1 MILSLESPVQVHE
14 FDQIETDE
22 LLDILCTCADFD
34 KKPLKIVAI
43 LDKTSIAERDRIL
56 EALAGYYMVTRF
68 DRVEP
73 NPRTTDIMAMFGDP
87 AFAGADLVLG
97 IGGGSVMD
105 SAKALAMLAAN
116 GGSLDDY
123 LGSNPS
129 RTITEASLPL
139 LLVPT
144 TAGTGSEVT
153 KVGVYTSREGRKY
166 TLGSPLMLAKCT
178 ILSGSLL
185 GSVPPGLCASTGLD
199 ALDHALE
206 SIWNKNATPHTREM
220 AEVAAVEVLTW
231 LPRAYANALQKQ
243 PKADEIN
250 RNMLRASCMAGIAF
264 SITGTAAG
272 HALSFVLSEDWH
284 IPHGAACAFTL
295 LDIYDLA
302 VVEKETAAS
311 LGHICEK
318 LYAPGKPLPLQL
330 GILREKIATLMENMK
345 IPKTFKELGVTLSP
359 ESIDEHFNRAFSD
372 PKMLNQIPKATK
384 ENIYPILEGKC

>member
-14 FDQIETDE
+14 FDRLEADE
-22 LLDILCTCADFD
+22 LLDILRTCAGSD
-34 KKPLKIVAI
+34 KKKLNIAVI
-43 LDKTSIAERDRIL
+43 LDKTPLAERDRIPQ
-56 EALAGYYMVTRF
+56 ALAGHCTVTRF
-68 DRVEP
+68 DQVEP
-73 NPRTTDIMAMFGDP
+73 NPRTTDIMAIFNDPMFTGM
-87 AFAGADLVLG
+87 DLVLG

-116 GGSLDDY
+116 GGSLEDY

-129 RTITEASLPL
+129 RTVREASLPL
-139 LLVPT
+139 VLVPT

-166 TLGSPLMLAKCT
+166 TLGSPLMLAKCA

-185 GSVPPGLCASTGLD
+185 GAIPPGLCASTGLD

-220 AEVAAVEVLTW
+220 AEAAAAEVLTW
-231 LPRAYANALQKQ
+231 LPLAYANTRQKQ
-243 PKADEIN
+243 PRADEIN
-250 RNMLRASCMAGIAF
+250 RNMLRASCMAGAAF

-302 VVEKETAAS
+302 VLEKETAVS
-311 LGHICEK
+311 LGRICEK
-318 LYAPGKPLPLQL
+318 CYAPGKLLSVQL
-330 GILREKIATLMENMK
+330 SILREKIDALMENME
-345 IPKTFKELGVTLSP
+345 IPKTFRELGVTLSP
-359 ESIDEHFNRAFSD
+359 ESVDAHFSRAFSE

-384 ENIYPILEGKC
+384 ETIYPILERKC